1 MGAHTH
7 VQFCFRHFLEICFC
21 FSFRICNFRFLP
33 AGLFRYLYR
42 TFFCVLLFERKQV
55 VEGSKVQRLKR
66 RSEIKM
72 PKTESRCCKS
82 CRENCFAIG
91 NPKIGFPLVLVKL
104 VILLCTLAKSIL
116 DFTPLKKE
124 IRKPFFSLH
133 THEYQES

>member
-1 MGAHTH
+1 M
-7 VQFCFRHFLEICFC
+7 
-21 FSFRICNFRFLP
+21 
-33 AGLFRYLYR
+33 
-42 TFFCVLLFERKQV
+42 

-82 CRENCFAIG
+82 CRENCLAIG
-91 NPKIGFPLVLVKL
+91 NPKIDFPLVLVL

-116 DFTPLKKE
+116 DFTSLKKE